1 MTRSGWR
8 SGFERRSP
16 HLKII
21 FSGKGIKLHPMDQ
34 KEKTVASGQDSAV
47 LKEGGENNWETQS
60 EASTAATE
68 MPQAASSPKR
78 GRGRPRKE
86 GFILKEKVALDRAM
100 RVLRSNALSA
110 NQYHSLSS
118 MMNIAIKGGGYLEV
132 EYTIDEGRYG
142 RLKSEVVAARK
153 TGFIYHSTTMVRE
166 MRNAIYAKDYH
177 DVDMENAHLRIAS
190 QLFKANDI
198 AHPLLIEF
206 IKKRKTLIKN
216 ISSSLQ
222 VSHGDVKTLFI
233 SLSYGGGFKAWCEKL
248 KLTEET
254 LFKASEPYDI
264 QGFKKEYTNAVTTLL
279 ALPKYEYIMVF
290 AIQRRKEKLEA
301 KQPVN
306 TNVSFSAMAY
316 LLQDIERIT
325 IIALMTHLNEQSRMV
340 SGYAYDGLMVEKL
353 YEDEVLSKEMLQSW
367 NEAVYQSTGYRV
379 RLCAKEMEVH
389 NHWLPVVTTV
399 NNDEE
404 AAQAFLLAYGDRLKK
419 SGNRMFVKL
428 DSGIWSWNDSEVA
441 STMMGMSMNMNIF
454 MLTQTMKGDTQSKPY
469 SKNVDGARKI
479 RTAVEALIKPDPEFV
494 SELWTSNLGYLVY
507 QNGIYDVRNKCVV
520 PASEAHKVASTILIN
535 RDIPKRNE
543 ALMAEVEEKLWRRL
557 LPKDDERAYCKTLMA
572 RGLAGEIRDKR
583 YGVFRGERNCGK
595 GVTTEA
601 LKAAFGD
608 YIGSTNSENF
618 LFKGKNSGSDQA
630 KNQSWMIMHEFTRL
644 VITQEI
650 QIDENDPSVKINGN
664 MVKRFVSGGDVLQA
678 RVNYKDETDFKVQA
692 RLIMFM
698 NDLPKFSPTDAME
711 TMDYFDFPNRFVSA
725 EDKAHPGNVND
736 PTVFVADGDIK
747 DWLRQYEVADA
758 FAWTILDAYG
768 DYPSVPDSIRRGKE
782 DLMEGLRET
791 DQMDDIFEITRL
803 DTDRMSNDQIER
815 HTKDVNMSMLRKKR
829 YLMRKGASAFRAP
842 GRRGLSGLK
851 LRVVPMEDW

>member
-1 MTRSGWR
+1 METVT
-8 SGFERRSP
+8 
-16 HLKII
+16 
-21 FSGKGIKLHPMDQ
+21 SGKDGVVVED
-34 KEKTVASGQDSAV
+34 
-47 LKEGGENNWETQS
+47 NWETQS

-68 MPQAASSPKR
+68 TKR

-86 GFILKEKVALDRAM
+86 SFILKEKVALERAV
-100 RVLRSNALSA
+100 RVLRSSALTA

-118 MMNIAIKGGGYLEV
+118 MMNIATKGGGYLEV
-132 EYTIDEGRYG
+132 EYTMDEGRYG
-142 RLKSEVVAARK
+142 RLKSEVVTGRK

-166 MRNAIYAKDYH
+166 MRNAIYAPDYH

-206 IKKRKTLIKN
+206 IKKRKALIRR
-216 ISSSLQ
+216 ISSSLL
-222 VSHGDVKTLFI
+222 VSEGDVKTLFI
-233 SLSYGGGFKAWCEKL
+233 ALSYGGGFKAWCEKL
-248 KLTEET
+248 KKTEEE
-254 LFKASEPYDI
+254 LFKACEPYDI
-264 QGFKKEYTNAVTTLL
+264 EKFKKEYTDAVTTLL
-279 ALPKYEYIMVF
+279 ALPKYEYIMSF
-290 AIQRRKEKLEA
+290 AILRRKEKLEA

-306 TNVSFSAMAY
+306 SNVFFSAIAY

-353 YEDEVLSKEMLQSW
+353 YEDEVLSKETLESW
-367 NEAVYQSTGYRV
+367 DEAVYKSTGYRV
-379 RLCAKEMEVH
+379 KLCAKEMEVQE
-389 NHWLPVVTTV
+389 HWLPKVTTV
-399 NNDEE
+399 KNDEE
-404 AAQAFLLAYGDRLKK
+404 AAHNFLMAYGDRLKK

-428 DSGIWSWNDSEVA
+428 DSGVWTWKDSEVA
-441 STMMGMSMNMNIF
+441 STMMSMSMKMNLF
-454 MLTQTMKGDTQSKPY
+454 MHSEQNSKPSVKPY

-479 RTAVEALIKPDPEFV
+479 RTAVEALIKPDPGFV

-535 RDIPKRNE
+535 RDIPKRDE
-543 ALMAEVEEKLWRRL
+543 RLMAEVEEKLWRRL

-618 LFKGKNSGSDQA
+618 LFKGKNSGCDQA

-725 EDKAHPGNVND
+725 EDKAHPGNIND

-747 DWLRQYEVADA
+747 DWLRKDDVADA

-768 DYPSVPDSIRRGKE
+768 DYPCVPDSIRRGKE

-803 DTDRMSNDQIER
+803 DSDRMSNDQIER

-829 YLMRKGASAFRAP
+829 YLTRKGASTFRDP
-842 GRRGLSGLK
+842 GRRGLAGLK
-851 LRVVPMEDW
+851 LRVMPMDDW